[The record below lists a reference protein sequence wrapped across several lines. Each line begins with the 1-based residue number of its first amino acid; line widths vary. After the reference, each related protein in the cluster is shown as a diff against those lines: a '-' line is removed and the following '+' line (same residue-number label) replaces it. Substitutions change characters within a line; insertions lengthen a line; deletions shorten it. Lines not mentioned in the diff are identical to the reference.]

1 MPHDINDLQLLIN
14 HTDEPIWLVDT
25 AFNILECNKAF
36 KTWIKAFTGQ
46 SIEQG
51 DNILAPTLD
60 KHYLNKFETC
70 YTLAASGST
79 FRTVEDMV
87 INGVVHYT
95 TVDFNPV
102 FSENGSVI
110 AISCLARDITEQRKH
125 LSRIEEQNSALR
137 EIATIQSHKVRG
149 PVATILG
156 LTQLFAEHEP
166 NSPENA
172 AIIEGLATVAGDLD
186 KIIREVVA
194 RSNKLGL

>member
-1 MPHDINDLQLLIN
+1 MPPDRNDLQILIN
-14 HTDEPIWLVDT
+14 NTDEPIWLVDT
-25 AFNILECNKAF
+25 SFHLLECNRAF
-36 KTWIKAFTGQ
+36 KEWIKAFTGLPLDL
-46 SIEQG
+46 G
-51 DNILAPTLD
+51 DNILEPTLD

-70 YTLAASGST
+70 YTLAASGSA

-95 TVDFNPV
+95 TVNFNPV
-102 FSENGSVI
+102 FDADKCVT

-137 EIATIQSHKVRG
+137 EIASIQSHKVRG

-156 LTQLFAEHEP
+156 LTQLFAKHDL

-172 AIIEGLATVAGDLD
+172 EIIEGLTLVASDLD
-186 KIIREVVA
+186 KIIRDVVA
-194 RSNKLGL
+194 KSNKLGL